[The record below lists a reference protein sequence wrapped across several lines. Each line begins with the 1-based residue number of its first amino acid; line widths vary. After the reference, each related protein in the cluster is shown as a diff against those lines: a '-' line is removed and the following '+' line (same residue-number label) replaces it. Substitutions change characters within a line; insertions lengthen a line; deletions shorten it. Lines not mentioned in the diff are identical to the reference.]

1 MVMDGRRKTKGAKWT
16 ELLTDVKRNGNE
28 RWTKWNKIR
37 HNRTNEWMV
46 ITPAMTLQSDM
57 RSRALRQWRVK
68 EKKNVSLLLCVCF
81 FFLFFFSSSKAATR
95 ATHYMTTSSKTH
107 RSAQHRC

>member
-16 ELLTDVKRNGNE
+16 ELLTDIKRNGNE

-46 ITPAMTLQSDM
+46 ITPATTLQSDM

-68 EKKNVSLLLCVCF
+68 EKRKMFLFYFVFVF
-81 FFLFFFSSSKAATR
+81 FF
-95 ATHYMTTSSKTH
+95 
-107 RSAQHRC
+107 